1 MQNRILA
8 NDWLE
13 DGKKHLDVACT
24 MQKDSYY
31 NDIVGLELQQA
42 IERVFKSVL
51 AFNNKKITRTHDLA
65 VLLEEI
71 KPYLYFNIEVLHICQ
86 IATDYYIDKRYPGG
100 GINFIPKDDEI
111 KLVTLTAENIYNT
124 INEYINKK

>member
-1 MQNRILA
+1 MRNKILA

-42 IERVFKSVL
+42 IERFLKSVL
-51 AFNNKKITRTHDLA
+51 AFNNKKIIRTDLA
-65 VLLEEI
+65 VLLKKQSLTYHLI
-71 KPYLYFNIEVLHICQ
+71 WRSYIFVGLKPII
-86 IATDYYIDKRYPGG
+86 I
-100 GINFIPKDDEI
+100 
-111 KLVTLTAENIYNT
+111 
-124 INEYINKK
+124 